1 MIAQHP
7 YIAYKMEMQRLTSG
21 KEYSKSKWSGKTQ
34 KNSKTSNEY
43 QLNI

>member
-1 MIAQHP
+1 
-7 YIAYKMEMQRLTSG
+7 MQRLAWG
-21 KEYSKSKWSGKTQ
+21 KDFTKSKWSGKTQ